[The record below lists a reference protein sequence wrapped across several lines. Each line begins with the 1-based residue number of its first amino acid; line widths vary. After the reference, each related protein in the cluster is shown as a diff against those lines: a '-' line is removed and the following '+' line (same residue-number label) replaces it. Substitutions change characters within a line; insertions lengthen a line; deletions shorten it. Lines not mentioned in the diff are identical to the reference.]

1 MAFRNPLRRCAGLN
15 VQRPTL
21 NVQHPEARAHHTAG
35 FYAACL
41 FFVPEFSSTRMGEVD
56 GAPRTPSTF
65 FPTNINKVETR
76 RNGTP
81 PRAAADGSARRRP
94 ARWRCPGERCPMS
107 LAHSRS
113 CRAGG
118 SCCGRGVAFSSGC
131 IPDIAGTVPRPAR
144 IKKSRAPYVPERP
157 PASRPMKFPHCANP
171 FPTHS

>member
-15 VQRPTL
+15 VQRSTSNIQRHAPITRRDFMRRACFL
-21 NVQHPEARAHHTAG
+21 CPSFLHPVRVRWTE
-35 FYAACL
+35 
-41 FFVPEFSSTRMGEVD
+41 P
-56 GAPRTPSTF
+56 PRTPSTF

-76 RNGTP
+76 CNGTP